1 MKTAVVTGAN
11 GFIGKRL
18 VKRLLDRGTMVYG
31 VGRHFNEG
39 NFSVNNFRPIELEFQ
54 QYSQMEK
61 LIPEREID
69 AFYHFA
75 WGGGF
80 ERETLK
86 NYSLQLENAKAA
98 GDAVM
103 SAIQLKAKRF
113 IYAGTINEVETQQF
127 INSFESFQTRP
138 TCIYAAAKLTSEL
151 ICRTLAQENQLHYCA
166 GLIPMVFG
174 EGNRSKQLVNVVLNS
189 LLSGKEPKLIE
200 GNNQYDIVHVED
212 VARAFQA
219 IGECGVDGRRYY
231 IGHRK
236 LQTFRQWME
245 QIRDIV
251 SPGMNLRFGGYKDP
265 LDLDY
270 SLLDLNELYNDTG
283 FECQECF
290 SQRMQEYVNWYKRN
304 NCVGA

>member
-1 MKTAVVTGAN
+1 MKIAVVTGAN
-11 GFIGKRL
+11 GFIGRSL
-18 VKRLLDRGTMVYG
+18 VKRLLDCGVVVYG
-31 VGRHFNEG
+31 VGLHFSESD
-39 NFSVNNFRPIELEFQ
+39 FDVNNFRPIELEFQ
-54 QYSQMEK
+54 QYPQMK
-61 LIPEREID
+61 TLIPEKEID

-86 NYSLQLENAKAA
+86 NYKLQLENAKAA

-127 INSFESFQTRP
+127 INAFESFQTRP
-138 TCIYAAAKLTSEL
+138 TCIYAAAKLMSEL

-166 GLIPMVFG
+166 GLIPMIFG
-174 EGNRSKQLVNVVLNS
+174 EENRSKQLVNVVLDN
-189 LLSGKEPKLIE
+189 LLSGREPKLIE

-212 VARAFQA
+212 VARAFQM
-219 IGECGVDGRRYY
+219 IGERGADGKRYY
-231 IGHRK
+231 VGHRE

-251 SPGMNLRFGGYKDP
+251 SPGIKLRFGEYKDP
-265 LDLDY
+265 LNLDY

-290 SQRMQEYVNWYKRN
+290 SQRMQEYVDWYKRN
-304 NCVGA
+304 NRVGT